1 MVVVLALVVLA
12 VLVVTLPAP
21 ATLTPAASSPV
32 AGVSPT
38 TVSRVPTGPHP
49 QPEEITFHGCPPGGD
64 GTDPTL
70 NRLKNRIDPVQR
82 PSPVGVAD
90 LLALSWPKSVDNRHM
105 DDWAPAAQAQVARYD
120 GVGLVLDGYLVRVA
134 AEGAESTNCHSTAAD
149 EIDFHVWIA
158 GGPGDAR
165 TAAVVVEFT
174 PRLRAVHD
182 GWTLKALQQLARDK
196 ARVRVTGWLM
206 LDPEHP
212 EQLGKTRG
220 TIWEIHPVTKI
231 EVYQGGRWID
241 LETSGE
247 FGESGG

>member
-1 MVVVLALVVLA
+1 MVVALAVVLALVV
-12 VLVVTLPAP
+12 TLPRPSTVTP
-21 ATLTPAASSPV
+21 ATTSPV

-38 TVSRVPTGPHP
+38 AVSRVPAGPYP
-49 QPEEITFHGCPPGGD
+49 APEEITFHGCPPGGD

-82 PSPVGVAD
+82 PSPVEAGD
-90 LLALSWPKSVDNRHM
+90 LLALPWPEAVDNRHM
-105 DDWAPAAQAQVARYD
+105 DNWPPEARAAVARYN
-120 GVGLVLDGYLVRVA
+120 GVGLVLEGYLVRVA
-134 AEGAESTNCHSTAAD
+134 AEGAESTNCHSTAPD

-158 GGPGDAR
+158 AHPGDAR

-182 GWTLKALQQLARDK
+182 GWALKTLQQLAREK
-196 ARVRVTGWLM
+196 APVRITGWLM

-212 EQLGKTRG
+212 EQVGKTRG

-231 EVYQGGRWID
+231 EVEQGGRWVD
-241 LETSGE
+241 LDTP
-247 FGESGG
+247 GG